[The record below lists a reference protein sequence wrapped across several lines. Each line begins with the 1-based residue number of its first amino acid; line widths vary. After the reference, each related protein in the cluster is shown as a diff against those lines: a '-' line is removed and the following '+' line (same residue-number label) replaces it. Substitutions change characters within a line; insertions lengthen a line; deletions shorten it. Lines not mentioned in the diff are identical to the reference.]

1 MSTLDIKQDNEVQLR
16 SYPVG
21 PHHAHEIDFL
31 TLLDV
36 LWAAKKQIIV
46 IAAAFALLGLLIS
59 FVLPQKWTSE
69 AIITP
74 AEQTQWRS
82 LQQTL
87 MELQVLDIDVAVTPV
102 DVFGQFIKNF
112 SSQSLQEEYFR
123 SSPYVKAHYP
133 DLNADSIE
141 FQRAVVRLTEK
152 LKIIDNASPK
162 SPVEA
167 PFTSWTLS
175 FSASTP
181 EDAKEVLE
189 GYVDYVAAKVV
200 NETTDNIR
208 NTLALKTR
216 FEQEKLNLDRVRLTN
231 QRDIKIQRLN
241 YSLEVANAAGIK
253 KPVYSNGQVVNDD
266 PDFSITLGADGIQ
279 EKLRIEKSLKDIAD
293 LNADLRN
300 REYHVEQ
307 LQKLNVK
314 DIAFSPFKYQLTPS
328 LPMKRDGQGK
338 AILTVL
344 MGLVGGIIACGV
356 VLLRNAMLARSL
368 PPVPPEMVLESA

>member
-1 MSTLDIKQDNEVQLR
+1 MSTLDIKPDSEVQLR
-16 SYPVG
+16 HFPVG
-21 PHHAHEIDFL
+21 PHRTHEIDFL

-46 IAAAFALLGLLIS
+46 IAAAFAVIGLLIA

-74 AEQTQWRS
+74 AEQTQWHS
-82 LQQTL
+82 LQQVL
-87 MELQVLDIDVAVTPV
+87 MELQVLDIDAPLTQAE
-102 DVFGQFIKNF
+102 VFNQFIKSF
-112 SSQSLQEEYFR
+112 SSQSLQEAYFR
-123 SSPYVKAHYP
+123 NSPWLKTQLP
-133 DLNADSIE
+133 DVDVNSVE
-141 FQRAVVRLTEK
+141 FQREVVRLTEK
-152 LKIIDNASPK
+152 MKIIDNASPK

-167 PFTSWTLS
+167 PFISWTLS
-175 FSASTP
+175 FTAPTAEESQ
-181 EDAKEVLE
+181 EILE
-189 GYVDYVAAKVV
+189 GYINYVAASVV
-200 NETTDNIR
+200 KETLDNLR

-231 QRDIKIQRLN
+231 QRDTKIQRLN

-307 LQKLNVK
+307 LQKMNVK
-314 DIAFSPFKYQLTPS
+314 DIEFSPFKYQLSPS
-328 LPMKRDGQGK
+328 LPMKKDGQGK
-338 AILTVL
+338 GIITILL
-344 MGLVGGIIACGV
+344 GLVGGIVACGI
-356 VLLRNAMLARSL
+356 VLLRNAMLARNL

>member
-208 NTLALKTR
+208 NTLALATSS
-216 FEQEKLNLDRVRLTN
+216 E
-231 QRDIKIQRLN
+231 
-241 YSLEVANAAGIK
+241 
-253 KPVYSNGQVVNDD
+253 
-266 PDFSITLGADGIQ
+266 
-279 EKLRIEKSLKDIAD
+279 
-293 LNADLRN
+293 
-300 REYHVEQ
+300 
-307 LQKLNVK
+307 
-314 DIAFSPFKYQLTPS
+314 
-328 LPMKRDGQGK
+328 
-338 AILTVL
+338 
-344 MGLVGGIIACGV
+344 
-356 VLLRNAMLARSL
+356 
-368 PPVPPEMVLESA
+368 

>member
-16 SYPVG
+16 PYPVG

-87 MELQVLDIDVAVTPV
+87 MELQVLDIDVAITPV

-141 FQRAVVRLTEK
+141 FQRAIVRLTEK

-181 EDAKEVLE
+181 EDAKQVLE

-314 DIAFSPFKYQLTPS
+314 DIAFSPFKYQLSPS
-328 LPMKRDGQGK
+328 LPMKKDGQGK
-338 AILTVL
+338 AIITVL

>member
-1 MSTLDIKQDNEVQLR
+1 MSSLEIKQDNEVQLR
-16 SYPVG
+16 HYPVE
-21 PHHAHEIDFL
+21 PHRTQEIDLL
-31 TLLDV
+31 TLIDV
-36 LWAAKKQIIV
+36 LWTAKKQIIA
-46 IAAAFALLGLLIS
+46 IAAVFAVIGLLIS

-69 AIITP
+69 AVITP
-74 AEQTQWRS
+74 AEQTQWHA
-82 LQQTL
+82 LQQVL
-87 MELQVLDIDVAVTPV
+87 MELQVLDVEAPVNQV
-102 DVFGQFIKNF
+102 DVFNQFIKTF
-112 SSQSLQEEYFR
+112 SSQSLQEEYFSN
-123 SSPYVKAHYP
+123 SSYMKSHYHDLTP
-133 DLNADSIE
+133 DSLE

-152 LKIIDNASPK
+152 VKIVDNASPK

-167 PFTSWTLS
+167 PFTSWTLG
-175 FSASTP
+175 FTASTAD
-181 EDAKEVLE
+181 DAKEVLE
-189 GYVDYVAAKVV
+189 GYINYVAARVV

-231 QRDIKIQRLN
+231 QRDTKIQRLN

-314 DIAFSPFKYQLTPS
+314 DIEFSPFKYQLSPS
-328 LPMKRDGQGK
+328 LPMKKDGQGK
-338 AILTVL
+338 AVITIL
-344 MGLVGGIIACGV
+344 MGLVGIIVACGI
-356 VLLRNAMLARSL
+356 VLLRNAMLARTL
-368 PPVPPEMVLESA
+368 PPVAPEMVLESA

>member
-1 MSTLDIKQDNEVQLR
+1 MSMSDIKQDTEVQLR
-16 SYPVG
+16 TYPVE
-21 PHHAHEIDFL
+21 PHHTHEIDFL
-31 TLLDV
+31 TLLDL
-36 LWAAKKQIIV
+36 LWCAKKQIFTF
-46 IAAAFALLGLLIS
+46 ALAFAFVGLLLS
-59 FVLPQKWTSE
+59 FVLPQKWTSV

-74 AEQTQWRS
+74 AEQAQWRPLQS
-82 LQQTL
+82 LL
-87 MELQVLDIDVAVTPV
+87 MELKVLEV
-102 DVFGQFIKNF
+102 DVPVTKADVFNQFIKSF
-112 SSQSLQEEYFR
+112 SSQSLLEEYFR
-123 SSPYVKAHYP
+123 NSDYLKARLP
-133 DLNADSIE
+133 DEKLDPVE
-141 FQRAVVRLTEK
+141 FQREVVRLTEK
-152 LKIIDNASPK
+152 MKIVDNASPK
-162 SPVEA
+162 SAVEV

-175 FSASTP
+175 FTAPTAD
-181 EDAKEVLE
+181 DAQEVLT
-189 GYVDYVAAKVV
+189 GYIDYVATKVV
-200 NETTDNIR
+200 KETTDNLR

-300 REYHVEQ
+300 REYYVEQ

-314 DIAFSPFKYQLTPS
+314 DIAFSPYKYQLSPS
-328 LPMKRDGQGK
+328 MPVKQDGQGK
-338 AILTVL
+338 ALIIIFSALL
-344 MGLVGGIIACGV
+344 GIFIGSGV

>member
-1 MSTLDIKQDNEVQLR
+1 MSMSDIKQDTEVQLR
-16 SYPVG
+16 PYPVE
-21 PHHAHEIDFL
+21 PHHTHEIDFL
-31 TLLDV
+31 TLLDL
-36 LWAAKKQIIV
+36 LWCAKKQILTF
-46 IAAAFALLGLLIS
+46 ALAFAFFGLLLS
-59 FVLPQKWTSE
+59 FVLPQKWTSV

-74 AEQTQWRS
+74 AEQAQWRP
-82 LQQTL
+82 LERVL
-87 MELQVLDIDVAVTPV
+87 MELKVLEVDAPV
-102 DVFGQFIKNF
+102 NQTDVFNQFIKSF
-112 SSQSLQEEYFR
+112 SSQSLLEEYFR
-123 SSPYVKAHYP
+123 DSAYLKSRLP
-133 DLNADSIE
+133 DEKLDPVD
-141 FQRAVVRLTEK
+141 FQREVVRLTEK
-152 LKIIDNASPK
+152 MKIIDNASPK
-162 SPVEA
+162 SAVEV

-175 FSASTP
+175 FTAP
-181 EDAKEVLE
+181 AADDAQEVLA
-189 GYVDYVAAKVV
+189 GYIDYVAAKVV
-200 NETTDNIR
+200 KDTVDDLR

-266 PDFSITLGADGIQ
+266 PDFSITLGADGIE

-314 DIAFSPFKYQLTPS
+314 DIAFSPFKYQLSPS
-328 LPMKRDGQGK
+328 MPIKQDGQGK
-338 AILTVL
+338 ALIIIFATLL
-344 MGLVGGIIACGV
+344 GIIIGSGV

>member
-1 MSTLDIKQDNEVQLR
+1 MSSLEIKQDNEVQLR
-16 SYPVG
+16 HYPVE
-21 PHHAHEIDFL
+21 PHRTQEIDLL
-31 TLLDV
+31 TLIDV
-36 LWAAKKQIIV
+36 LWTAKKQIITIATVFAV
-46 IAAAFALLGLLIS
+46 IGLLIS

-69 AIITP
+69 AVITP
-74 AEQTQWRS
+74 AEQTQWHA
-82 LQQTL
+82 LQRVL
-87 MELQVLDIDVAVTPV
+87 MELQVLDVEAPVNQV
-102 DVFGQFIKNF
+102 DVFNQFIKTF
-112 SSQSLQEEYFR
+112 SSQSLQEEYFSN
-123 SSPYVKAHYP
+123 SSYMKSHYP
-133 DLNADSIE
+133 DLTPDSLE

-152 LKIIDNASPK
+152 VKIVDNASPK

-167 PFTSWTLS
+167 PFTSWTLG
-175 FSASTP
+175 FTASTAD
-181 EDAKEVLE
+181 DAKEVLE
-189 GYVDYVAAKVV
+189 GYINYVAARVV

-231 QRDIKIQRLN
+231 QRDTKIQRLN

-314 DIAFSPFKYQLTPS
+314 NIEFSPFKYQLSPS
-328 LPMKRDGQGK
+328 LPMKKDGQGK
-338 AILTVL
+338 AVITIL
-344 MGLVGGIIACGV
+344 MGLVGIIVACGI
-356 VLLRNAMLARSL
+356 VLLRNAMLARTL
-368 PPVPPEMVLESA
+368 PPVAPEMVLESA

>member
-1 MSTLDIKQDNEVQLR
+1 
-16 SYPVG
+16 
-21 PHHAHEIDFL
+21 
-31 TLLDV
+31 
-36 LWAAKKQIIV
+36 
-46 IAAAFALLGLLIS
+46 
-59 FVLPQKWTSE
+59 
-69 AIITP
+69 
-74 AEQTQWRS
+74 
-82 LQQTL
+82 
-87 MELQVLDIDVAVTPV
+87 
-102 DVFGQFIKNF
+102 
-112 SSQSLQEEYFR
+112 
-123 SSPYVKAHYP
+123 
-133 DLNADSIE
+133 
-141 FQRAVVRLTEK
+141 
-152 LKIIDNASPK
+152 
-162 SPVEA
+162 
-167 PFTSWTLS
+167 
-175 FSASTP
+175 
-181 EDAKEVLE
+181 
-189 GYVDYVAAKVV
+189 
-200 NETTDNIR
+200 
-208 NTLALKTR
+208 ALKTR

-328 LPMKRDGQGK
+328 LPMKKDGQGK

>member
-1 MSTLDIKQDNEVQLR
+1 MSMLDIKPDNEVQLR
-16 SYPVG
+16 PYPVE
-21 PHHAHEIDFL
+21 PHRAHEIDFL
-31 TLLDV
+31 TIIDV
-36 LWAAKKQIIV
+36 LWASKKHIAV
-46 IAAAFALLGLLIS
+46 IAAAFAVMGLLLS
-59 FVLPQKWTSE
+59 FLLPQKWTSE

-74 AEQTQWRS
+74 AEQSQWRS

-87 MELQVLDIDVAVTPV
+87 MELQVLDIEVPVTPV
-102 DVFGQFIKNF
+102 DVFGQFIKAF

-123 SSPYVKAHYP
+123 NSPYLKSQHP
-133 DLNADSIE
+133 DLDADSLE

-152 LKIIDNASPK
+152 MDIIDNASPK

-167 PFTSWTLS
+167 PFTSWTLK
-175 FSASTP
+175 FTASTP
-181 EDAKEVLE
+181 DDAKEVLE

-200 NETTDNIR
+200 GETTDNIR

-314 DIAFSPFKYQLTPS
+314 DIAFSPFKYQLSPS
-328 LPMKRDGQGK
+328 LPMKKDGQGK
-338 AILTVL
+338 AIITIL
-344 MGLVGGIIACGV
+344 MGLVGGIIACGI
-356 VLLRNAMLARSL
+356 VLMRNAMLARKL
-368 PPVPPEMVLESA
+368 PPVAPDMVLESA

>member
-16 SYPVG
+16 HYPVG
-21 PHHAHEIDFL
+21 HHHNNEIDL
-31 TLLDV
+31 ITLLNV
-36 LWAAKKQIIV
+36 LWTAKKHIV
-46 IAAAFALLGLLIS
+46 AIAAVFALIGLLIS

-87 MELQVLDIDVAVTPV
+87 MELQVLDIEVPVTPT
-102 DVFGQFIKNF
+102 DVFGQFIKEF
-112 SSQSLQEEYFR
+112 SSRSLQEEYFR
-123 SSPYVKAHYP
+123 SSPYLKSQYP
-133 DLNADSIE
+133 DLDADSLE
-141 FQRAVVRLTEK
+141 FQRAVVRLAEK
-152 LKIIDNASPK
+152 VNIIDNASPK

-167 PFTSWTLS
+167 PFTSWTLG

-181 EDAKEVLE
+181 DDAREVLE
-189 GYVDYVAAKVV
+189 GYIDYVAAKVV

-208 NTLALKTR
+208 STLALKTR

-279 EKLRIEKSLKDIAD
+279 EKLRIEKSLRDIAD

-314 DIAFSPFKYQLTPS
+314 DIAFSPFKYQLSPS
-328 LPMKRDGQGK
+328 LPMKKDGQSKG
-338 AILTVL
+338 IITVL
-344 MGLVGGIIACGV
+344 MGLVGGIIACGI
-356 VLLRNAMLARSL
+356 VLLRNAMLARNL
-368 PPVPPEMVLESA
+368 PPVPAEMVLESA

>member
-208 NTLALKTR
+208 NTLSLKTR

-314 DIAFSPFKYQLTPS
+314 DIAFSPFKYQLSPS
-328 LPMKRDGQGK
+328 LPMKKDGQGK
-338 AILTVL
+338 AIITVL

>member
-314 DIAFSPFKYQLTPS
+314 DIAFSPFKYQLSPS
-328 LPMKRDGQGK
+328 LPMKKDGQGK
-338 AILTVL
+338 AIITVL

>member
-1 MSTLDIKQDNEVQLR
+1 MSSLEIKQDNEVQLR
-16 SYPVG
+16 HYPVE
-21 PHHAHEIDFL
+21 PHRTQEIDLL
-31 TLLDV
+31 TLIDV
-36 LWAAKKQIIV
+36 LWTAKKQIIA
-46 IAAAFALLGLLIS
+46 IAAAFAVIGLLIS

-69 AIITP
+69 AVITP
-74 AEQTQWRS
+74 AEQTQWHA
-82 LQQTL
+82 LQRVL
-87 MELQVLDIDVAVTPV
+87 MELQVLDVEAPV
-102 DVFGQFIKNF
+102 NQADVFNQFIKTF
-112 SSQSLQEEYFR
+112 SSQSLQEEYFSN
-123 SSPYVKAHYP
+123 SSYMKSHYP
-133 DLNADSIE
+133 DLTPDSLE

-152 LKIIDNASPK
+152 VKIVDNASPK

-167 PFTSWTLS
+167 PFTSWTLG
-175 FSASTP
+175 FTASTAD
-181 EDAKEVLE
+181 DAKEVLE
-189 GYVDYVAAKVV
+189 GYIDYVAARVV

-231 QRDIKIQRLN
+231 QRDTKIQRLN

-293 LNADLRN
+293 LNADLRT

-314 DIAFSPFKYQLTPS
+314 DIEFSPFKYQLSPS
-328 LPMKRDGQGK
+328 LPMKKDGQGK
-338 AILTVL
+338 AVITIL
-344 MGLVGGIIACGV
+344 MGLVGIIVACGI
-356 VLLRNAMLARSL
+356 VLLRNAMLARTL
-368 PPVPPEMVLESA
+368 PPVAPEMVLESA

>member
-1 MSTLDIKQDNEVQLR
+1 MSMSDIKQDTEVQLR
-16 SYPVG
+16 TYPVE
-21 PHHAHEIDFL
+21 PHHTHEIDFL
-31 TLLDV
+31 TLLDL
-36 LWAAKKQIIV
+36 LWCAKKQIFTF
-46 IAAAFALLGLLIS
+46 ALAFAFVGLLLS
-59 FVLPQKWTSE
+59 FVLPQKWTSM

-74 AEQTQWRS
+74 AEQAQWRPLQS
-82 LQQTL
+82 LL
-87 MELQVLDIDVAVTPV
+87 MELKVLEV
-102 DVFGQFIKNF
+102 DVPVTKADVFNQFIKSF
-112 SSQSLQEEYFR
+112 SSQSLLEEYFR
-123 SSPYVKAHYP
+123 NSDYLKARLP
-133 DLNADSIE
+133 DEKLDPVE
-141 FQRAVVRLTEK
+141 FQREVVRLTEK
-152 LKIIDNASPK
+152 MKIVDNASPK
-162 SPVEA
+162 SAVEV

-175 FSASTP
+175 FTAPTAD
-181 EDAKEVLE
+181 DAQEVLT
-189 GYVDYVAAKVV
+189 GYIDYVATKVV
-200 NETTDNIR
+200 KETTDNLR

-300 REYHVEQ
+300 REYYVEQ

-314 DIAFSPFKYQLTPS
+314 DIAFSPYKYQLSPS
-328 LPMKRDGQGK
+328 MPVKQDGQGK
-338 AILTVL
+338 ALIIIFSALL
-344 MGLVGGIIACGV
+344 GIFIGSGV

>member
-16 SYPVG
+16 PYPVG

-87 MELQVLDIDVAVTPV
+87 MELQVLDIEVPVTPV

-123 SSPYVKAHYP
+123 SSPYVKSHYS

-181 EDAKEVLE
+181 EDAKQVLE

-314 DIAFSPFKYQLTPS
+314 DIAFSPFKYQLSPS
-328 LPMKRDGQGK
+328 LPMKKDGQGK
-338 AILTVL
+338 AIITVL

>member
-1 MSTLDIKQDNEVQLR
+1 MSMSDIKQDTEVQLR
-16 SYPVG
+16 PYPVE
-21 PHHAHEIDFL
+21 PHRTHEIDFL

-36 LWAAKKQIIV
+36 LWAAKKQIIS
-46 IAAAFALLGLLIS
+46 IAATFAMIGLVLS

-74 AEQTQWRS
+74 AEQTQWHS

-87 MELQVLDIDVAVTPV
+87 MELQVLDVKVPVTPV
-102 DVFGQFIKNF
+102 DVFGQFIKTF

-123 SSPYVKAHYP
+123 NSPYMKAHYP
-133 DLNADSIE
+133 DLNPDSLE

-152 LKIIDNASPK
+152 VKIVDNASPK
-162 SPVEA
+162 SSVEA
-167 PFTSWTLS
+167 PFTSWTLG
-175 FSASTP
+175 FSASTAD
-181 EDAKEVLE
+181 DAKEVLE
-189 GYVDYVAAKVV
+189 GYIDYVAAKVV
-200 NETTDNIR
+200 SETTDNIR

-216 FEQEKLNLDRVRLTN
+216 FEQEKLNIDRVRLTN

-266 PDFSITLGADGIQ
+266 PDFPITLGADGIQ

-314 DIAFSPFKYQLTPS
+314 NIEFSPFKYQLSPS
-328 LPMKRDGQGK
+328 LPMKQDGQGK
-338 AILTVL
+338 AIITILL
-344 MGLVGGIIACGV
+344 GLVGGIVACGI

-368 PPVPPEMVLESA
+368 PPVPAEMVLESA

>member
-1 MSTLDIKQDNEVQLR
+1 
-16 SYPVG
+16 
-21 PHHAHEIDFL
+21 
-31 TLLDV
+31 
-36 LWAAKKQIIV
+36 
-46 IAAAFALLGLLIS
+46 
-59 FVLPQKWTSE
+59 
-69 AIITP
+69 
-74 AEQTQWRS
+74 
-82 LQQTL
+82 
-87 MELQVLDIDVAVTPV
+87 MELQVLDIEVPVTPV

-123 SSPYVKAHYP
+123 NSPYVKSHYS
-133 DLNADSIE
+133 DLNADSLE

-152 LKIIDNASPK
+152 LKIVDNASPK

-181 EDAKEVLE
+181 EDAREVLD
-189 GYVDYVAAKVV
+189 GYIDYVAAKVV

-208 NTLALKTR
+208 TTLALKTR

-314 DIAFSPFKYQLTPS
+314 DIAFSPFKYQLSPS
-328 LPMKRDGQGK
+328 LPIKQDGQGK
-338 AILTVL
+338 ALIIIFAA
-344 MGLVGGIIACGV
+344 LVGIIIGSGV
-356 VLLRNAMLARSL
+356 VLLRNAMLARNL

>member
-1 MSTLDIKQDNEVQLR
+1 MSTFDIKQDNEVQLR
-16 SYPVG
+16 HYPVG
-21 PHHAHEIDFL
+21 PHHNNEIDLL

-36 LWAAKKQIIV
+36 LWTAKKQIIA
-46 IAAAFALLGLLIS
+46 IAAAFALVGLLIA

-87 MELQVLDIDVAVTPV
+87 MELQVLDVEVPVTPV
-102 DVFGQFIKNF
+102 DVFGQFIKDF

-123 SSPYVKAHYP
+123 NSPYVKAQYP
-133 DLNADSIE
+133 DLKADSLE

-152 LKIIDNASPK
+152 MKQIDNASPK

-181 EDAKEVLE
+181 DDAREVLE
-189 GYVDYVAAKVV
+189 GYIDYVAAKVV
-200 NETTDNIR
+200 NETTENIR
-208 NTLALKTR
+208 STLALKTR

-307 LQKLNVK
+307 LQNLNVK
-314 DIAFSPFKYQLTPS
+314 NIEFSPFKYQLSPS
-328 LPMKRDGQGK
+328 LPMKKDGQGK
-338 AILTVL
+338 GIITVL
-344 MGLVGGIIACGV
+344 MGLVGGIIACGI
-356 VLLRNAMLARSL
+356 VLLRNAMLARTL
-368 PPVPPEMVLESA
+368 PPVAPEMVLESA

>member
-123 SSPYVKAHYP
+123 SSPYVKAHFP

-314 DIAFSPFKYQLTPS
+314 DIAFSPFKYQLSPS
-328 LPMKRDGQGK
+328 LPMKKDGQGK
-338 AILTVL
+338 AIITVL

>member
-328 LPMKRDGQGK
+328 LPMKKDGQGK
-338 AILTVL
+338 AIITVL

>member
-133 DLNADSIE
+133 DLHADSIE

-314 DIAFSPFKYQLTPS
+314 DSAFSPFKYQLTPS

>member
-1 MSTLDIKQDNEVQLR
+1 MSMSDIKQDTEVQLR
-16 SYPVG
+16 TYPVE
-21 PHHAHEIDFL
+21 PHHTHEIDFL
-31 TLLDV
+31 TLLDL
-36 LWAAKKQIIV
+36 LWCAKKQIFTF
-46 IAAAFALLGLLIS
+46 ALAFAFVGLLLS
-59 FVLPQKWTSE
+59 FVLPQKWTSI

-74 AEQTQWRS
+74 AEQAQWRPLQS
-82 LQQTL
+82 LL
-87 MELQVLDIDVAVTPV
+87 MELKVLEV
-102 DVFGQFIKNF
+102 DVPVTKADVFNQFIKSF
-112 SSQSLQEEYFR
+112 SSQSLLEEYFR
-123 SSPYVKAHYP
+123 NSDYLKARLP
-133 DLNADSIE
+133 DEKLDPVE
-141 FQRAVVRLTEK
+141 FQREVVRLTEK
-152 LKIIDNASPK
+152 MKIVDNASPK
-162 SPVEA
+162 SAVEV
-167 PFTSWTLS
+167 PFISWTLS
-175 FSASTP
+175 FTAPTAD
-181 EDAKEVLE
+181 DAQEVLT
-189 GYVDYVAAKVV
+189 GYIDYVATKVV
-200 NETTDNIR
+200 KETTDNLR

-300 REYHVEQ
+300 REYYVEQ

-314 DIAFSPFKYQLTPS
+314 DIAFSPYKYQLSPS
-328 LPMKRDGQGK
+328 MPVKQDGQGK
-338 AILTVL
+338 ALIIIFSALL
-344 MGLVGGIIACGV
+344 GIFIGSGV

>member
-16 SYPVG
+16 PYPVG

-87 MELQVLDIDVAVTPV
+87 MELQVLDIEVPVTPV

-123 SSPYVKAHYP
+123 SSPYVKSHYS

-152 LKIIDNASPK
+152 LKIIDNASRK

-181 EDAKEVLE
+181 EDAKQVLE

-314 DIAFSPFKYQLTPS
+314 DIAFSPFKYQLSPS
-328 LPMKRDGQGK
+328 LPMKKDGQGK
-338 AILTVL
+338 AIITVL

>member
-16 SYPVG
+16 HYPVG
-21 PHHAHEIDFL
+21 PHHSNEIDLL

-36 LWAAKKQIIV
+36 LWVAKKQIV
-46 IAAAFALLGLLIS
+46 AIAALFAVIGLLIS

-74 AEQTQWRS
+74 AEQMQWRP
-82 LQQTL
+82 LQQLL
-87 MELQVLDIDVAVTPV
+87 MELQVLDIDVPVTPG

-112 SSQSLQEEYFR
+112 SSQSLQEEYFH
-123 SSPYVKAHYP
+123 SSTYLKSLHP
-133 DLNADSIE
+133 DMPADAIE
-141 FQRAVVRLTEK
+141 LQREVVRLAEK
-152 LKIIDNASPK
+152 MKILDNASPK
-162 SPVEA
+162 SSVEV

-175 FSASTP
+175 FTASTAD
-181 EDAKEVLE
+181 DAKEVLE
-189 GYVDYVAAKVV
+189 GYINYVAAKVV

-231 QRDIKIQRLN
+231 QRDTKIQRLN

-253 KPVYSNGQVVNDD
+253 RPVYSNGQVVNDD

-300 REYHVEQ
+300 REYHLEQ

-314 DIAFSPFKYQLTPS
+314 NIEFSPFKYQLSPS
-328 LPMKRDGQGK
+328 LPMKKDGQGK
-338 AILTVL
+338 AIITIL
-344 MGLVGGIIACGV
+344 MGLVGGIVACGI
-356 VLLRNAMLARSL
+356 VLLRNAMLARTL
-368 PPVPPEMVLESA
+368 PPVAPEMVLESA

>member
-328 LPMKRDGQGK
+328 LPMKKDGQGK
-338 AILTVL
+338 AIITVL
-344 MGLVGGIIACGV
+344 MGLMGGIIACGV

>member
-16 SYPVG
+16 PYPVG

-87 MELQVLDIDVAVTPV
+87 MELQVLDIEVPVTPV

-123 SSPYVKAHYP
+123 SSPYVKSHYS

-181 EDAKEVLE
+181 EEAKQVLE

-314 DIAFSPFKYQLTPS
+314 DIAFSPFKYQLSPS
-328 LPMKRDGQGK
+328 LPMKKDGQGK
-338 AILTVL
+338 AIITVL

>member
-16 SYPVG
+16 PYPVG

-36 LWAAKKQIIV
+36 LWEAKKQIIA
-46 IAAAFALLGLLIS
+46 IAAAFALLGLLVS

-87 MELQVLDIDVAVTPV
+87 MELQVLDIEVPVTPV

-123 SSPYVKAHYP
+123 NSPYVKSHYP
-133 DLNADSIE
+133 DLDTDSIE

-152 LKIIDNASPK
+152 LKIVDNASPK

-167 PFTSWTLS
+167 PFTSWTLG
-175 FSASTP
+175 FSASTA
-181 EDAKEVLE
+181 EDAKEVLD
-189 GYVDYVAAKVV
+189 GYIDYVAAKVV

-216 FEQEKLNLDRVRLTN
+216 FEQEKLSLDRVRLTN

-293 LNADLRN
+293 LNAELRN
-300 REYHVEQ
+300 REYYVEQ

-314 DIAFSPFKYQLTPS
+314 DIAISPFKYQLSPS
-328 LPMKRDGQGK
+328 LPMKKDGQGK
-338 AILTVL
+338 AIITVL
-344 MGLVGGIIACGV
+344 MGLVGGIIACGI
-356 VLLRNAMLARSL
+356 VLLRNAMLARNL

>member
-1 MSTLDIKQDNEVQLR
+1 M
-16 SYPVG
+16 
-21 PHHAHEIDFL
+21 
-31 TLLDV
+31 
-36 LWAAKKQIIV
+36 
-46 IAAAFALLGLLIS
+46 
-59 FVLPQKWTSE
+59 

-74 AEQTQWRS
+74 AEQAQWRPLQS
-82 LQQTL
+82 LL
-87 MELQVLDIDVAVTPV
+87 MELKVLEVEVPVTKA
-102 DVFGQFIKNF
+102 DVFNQFIKSF
-112 SSQSLQEEYFR
+112 SSQSLLEEYFR
-123 SSPYVKAHYP
+123 NSDYLKARLP
-133 DLNADSIE
+133 DEKLDPVE
-141 FQRAVVRLTEK
+141 FQREVVRLTEK
-152 LKIIDNASPK
+152 MKIIDNASPK
-162 SPVEA
+162 SAVEV

-175 FSASTP
+175 FTAPTAD
-181 EDAKEVLE
+181 DAQEVLT
-189 GYVDYVAAKVV
+189 GYIDYVATKVV
-200 NETTDNIR
+200 KETTDNLR

-300 REYHVEQ
+300 REYYVEQ

-314 DIAFSPFKYQLTPS
+314 DIAFSPYKYQLSPS
-328 LPMKRDGQGK
+328 MPIKQDGQGK
-338 AILTVL
+338 ALIIIFAALL
-344 MGLVGGIIACGV
+344 GIIIGSGV

>member
-16 SYPVG
+16 PYPVG
-21 PHHAHEIDFL
+21 PHRAHEIDLL

-36 LWAAKKQIIV
+36 LWAAKKQIIA
-46 IAAAFALLGLLIS
+46 IAAAFAVTGLLLS

-74 AEQTQWRS
+74 AEQTQWRL

-87 MELQVLDIDVAVTPV
+87 MELQVLDIDVPVTPV

-123 SSPYVKAHYP
+123 NSPYMKAHYP
-133 DLNADSIE
+133 DLDVDSLE

-152 LKIIDNASPK
+152 VKIIDNASPK
-162 SPVEA
+162 SSVEA

-175 FSASTP
+175 FTASTAD
-181 EDAKEVLE
+181 DAKEVLE
-189 GYVDYVAAKVV
+189 GYIDYVAAKVV

-231 QRDIKIQRLN
+231 QRDTKIQRLN

-300 REYHVEQ
+300 REYHLEQ

-314 DIAFSPFKYQLTPS
+314 DIAFSPFKYQLSPS
-328 LPMKRDGQGK
+328 LPIKKDGQGK
-338 AILTVL
+338 AIITIL
-344 MGLVGGIIACGV
+344 MGLVGVIIACGV
-356 VLLRNAMLARSL
+356 VLLRNAMLARNL
-368 PPVPPEMVLESA
+368 PPVPPEMVLESV